1 MIDAVLVK
9 FDLFFDKRYYAPGE
23 WGVKKGDY
31 VVVVIDENEYLG
43 VCESDVVKVSKK
55 NIDGRLETIRRKAT
69 DADLSQAKENK
80 KVLTKAIKEAK
91 KEAQKL
97 DLNMNIVQV
106 DYSLDRKQMFFF
118 FLADSR
124 VDFRELA
131 KKLAARYRTRIELR
145 QIGIRDKAK
154 QFGGLGPCGLSLCCN
169 TFLTDFSSVSINMAK
184 NQFLALNPSKIN
196 GLCNRLL
203 CCLNYEDETYSY
215 LKKDLPKIGMKM
227 KTDQGEG
234 KVVSID
240 VFKKAYKLE
249 LENGDILERTV

>member
-1 MIDAVLVK
+1 MW
-9 FDLFFDKRYYAPGE
+9 R
-23 WGVKKGDY
+23 
-31 VVVVIDENEYLG
+31 
-43 VCESDVVKVSKK
+43 
-55 NIDGRLETIRRKAT
+55 
-69 DADLSQAKENK
+69 
-80 KVLTKAIKEAK
+80 
-91 KEAQKL
+91 
-97 DLNMNIVQV
+97 
-106 DYSLDRKQMFFF
+106 
-118 FLADSR
+118 
-124 VDFRELA
+124 
-131 KKLAARYRTRIELR
+131 
-145 QIGIRDKAK
+145 
-154 QFGGLGPCGLSLCCN
+154 N

>member
-9 FDLFFDKRYYAPGE
+9 FDLFFDKRYYSPGE
-23 WGVKKGDY
+23 WGVKKGDS
-31 VVVVIDENEYLG
+31 VVVVIDDNEYLG
-43 VCESDVVKVSKK
+43 VCESDIVKVNKK
-55 NIDGRLETIRRKAT
+55 NIDGRLSTIRRKAT
-69 DADLSQAKENK
+69 DADLKQEKENK
-80 KVLTKAIKEAK
+80 KTLARALKEAR
-91 KEAQKL
+91 KETEKL
-97 DLNMNIVQV
+97 GLNMNIIQV
-106 DYSLDRKQMFFF
+106 DYSLDKKQMFFF

-131 KKLAARYRTRIELR
+131 KKLAAKYRTRIELR

-215 LKKDLPKIGMKM
+215 LKKDLPKVGMKM
-227 KTDQGEG
+227 KTDKGEG
-234 KVVSID
+234 KVISID
-240 VFKKAYKLE
+240 VFKKTYKLE
-249 LENGDILERTV
+249 LENNEIIERTV